1 MNEIFLE
8 MPSLLYVTFIF
19 AVCFSLS
26 LFFWIKYRKREKE
39 NLSAFNSKPI
49 EKTMKWVVVAVQCLF
64 ALSLLCLVVNKLEHF
79 YATHILIML
88 TLLLSIYCAIVGMR
102 QKVYSVV
109 YKMLYIYI
117 GYLIVSIAF
126 LFYYNC

>member
-1 MNEIFLE
+1 
-8 MPSLLYVTFIF
+8 
-19 AVCFSLS
+19 
-26 LFFWIKYRKREKE
+26 
-39 NLSAFNSKPI
+39 
-49 EKTMKWVVVAVQCLF
+49 MKWVVVAVQCLF

-88 TLLLSIYCAIVGMR
+88 TLLLSIYYAIVGMR